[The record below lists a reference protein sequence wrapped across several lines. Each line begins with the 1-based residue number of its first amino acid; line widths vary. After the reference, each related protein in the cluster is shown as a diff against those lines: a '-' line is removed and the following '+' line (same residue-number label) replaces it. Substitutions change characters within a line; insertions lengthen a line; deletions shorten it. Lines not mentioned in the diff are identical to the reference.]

1 MMPPDDLR
9 KPITGLRP
17 GTVYVWDLP
26 TRLFH
31 WLLVLSVTVGF
42 LTGFIAPEWWMGVH
56 KWAGYA
62 VVGLI
67 LFRLVWGLFG
77 SEYSRFGS
85 MAGAARHLGDHLRG
99 LLMLRPP
106 HFLGHS
112 PLGVLMILALA
123 VVLTGLTSTGLLVLG
138 GEEKQGPLAGI
149 ADYAI
154 GNSAKTIHWILAV
167 TLLAMIAGHIAGVI
181 GESLLQRE
189 NLVRGMITGRK
200 HVPPHVR
207 VPRFHGGNPLAA
219 AVTMAVIA
227 GPLAVLVSHLATLP
241 PKGIRALTDN
251 PAHQDE
257 CGACHDAFHPSL
269 LPADSWRQVMA
280 GLDDHFGED
289 ASLDPATAQSI
300 AQWLSANSAET
311 WDTEAANRFR
321 ILAADQPLR
330 ITAAPYWVAKHEEVP
345 DAVFQR
351 KSVGNKV
358 NCTAC
363 HRDAGTGLFDDDAI
377 NVPKE

>member
-1 MMPPDDLR
+1 MTPPDDLR
-9 KPITGLRP
+9 EPVTALRP
-17 GTVYVWDLP
+17 STAYVWDLP

-31 WLLVLSVTVGF
+31 WLLVLSVTIGF

-62 VVGLI
+62 VAGLV

-85 MAGAARHLGDHLRG
+85 MAGATRHLGDHVRG

-106 HFLGHS
+106 HFLGHN

-123 VVLTGLTSTGLLVLG
+123 VVLIGLTATGLFVLG

-154 GNSAKTIHWILAV
+154 GNSAKTIHWLLALA
-167 TLLAMIAGHIAGVI
+167 LLAMIAGHLAGVI

-189 NLVRGMITGRK
+189 NLVRAMITGRK
-200 HVPPHVR
+200 HLPPDVR
-207 VPRFHGGNPLAA
+207 VPKFHGGYPLAA
-219 AVTMAVIA
+219 TATMTVIA
-227 GPLAVLVSHLATLP
+227 GPLAVLLSHLATLP
-241 PKGIRALTDN
+241 PVGSRVLAGD
-251 PAHQDE
+251 PAYQDE

-269 LPADSWRQVMA
+269 LPADSWRQIMA

-300 AQWLSANSAET
+300 AQWLSANAAET
-311 WDTEAANRFR
+311 WDSEAANRFR
-321 ILAADQPLR
+321 ILAAGQPLR
-330 ITAAPYWVAKHEEVP
+330 ITTTPYWVAKHEEVP
-345 DAVFQR
+345 VAAFQR
-351 KSVGNKV
+351 KSVGSKV
-358 NCTAC
+358 NCVAC
-363 HRDAGTGLFDDDAI
+363 HGDAGTGLFDDDAI
-377 NVPKE
+377 SIPKE

>member
-1 MMPPDDLR
+1 MTPPDDLGE
-9 KPITGLRP
+9 PVAGLRP
-17 GTVYVWDLP
+17 STVYVWDLP

-56 KWAGYA
+56 KWAGYT

-67 LFRLVWGLFG
+67 LFRVVWGLFG
-77 SEYSRFGS
+77 SEYSRFGG
-85 MAGAARHLGDHLRG
+85 MAGATRHLGNHVRG
-99 LLMLRPP
+99 LLMVRPT
-106 HFLGHS
+106 HFLGHN
-112 PLGVLMILALA
+112 PLGVVMILALA
-123 VVLTGLTSTGLLVLG
+123 VVLIGLTSTGLLVLG

-154 GNSAKTIHWILAV
+154 GNSAKTIHWILALA
-167 TLLAMIAGHIAGVI
+167 LLAMIIGHIVGVI

-189 NLVRGMITGRK
+189 NLVRAMVTGQKRL
-200 HVPPHVR
+200 PPDVR
-207 VPRFHGGNPLAA
+207 APKFHGGYPLAA
-219 AVTMAVIA
+219 AATVAVIA
-227 GPLAVLVSHLATLP
+227 GPLAVILSHLATLP
-241 PKGIRALTDN
+241 PTGLRAFTDN
-251 PAHQDE
+251 PAYQKE

-289 ASLDPATAQSI
+289 ASLDPAMAQSI
-300 AQWLSANSAET
+300 AQWFSANAAET

-321 ILAADQPLR
+321 TLAADQPLR
-330 ITAAPYWVAKHEEVP
+330 ITSTPYWVTKHEEVP

-351 KSVGNKV
+351 KSVGSKV
-358 NCTAC
+358 NCIAC
-363 HRDAGTGLFDDDAI
+363 HRDASTGLFDDAAI

>member
-1 MMPPDDLR
+1 
-9 KPITGLRP
+9 
-17 GTVYVWDLP
+17 VYVWDLP

-85 MAGAARHLGDHLRG
+85 MAGAARHLGDYVRG

-106 HFLGHS
+106 HFLGHN

-123 VVLTGLTSTGLLVLG
+123 VVLIGLTSTGLLVLG
-138 GEEKQGPLAGI
+138 GEEKQGPLAAI

-154 GNSAKTIHWILAV
+154 GNSAKAIHWFLALA
-167 TLLAMIAGHIAGVI
+167 LLAMIAGHIAGVI

-189 NLVRGMITGRK
+189 NLVRSMVTGRK
-200 HVPPHVR
+200 RLPPDVR
-207 VPRFHGGNPLAA
+207 IPKFHGGYPLAA
-219 AVTMAVIA
+219 AATVAVIA
-227 GPLAVLVSHLATLP
+227 GPLAVLLSNLAILP
-241 PKGIRALTDN
+241 PTGLRAFTDN
-251 PAHQDE
+251 PVYQAE
-257 CGACHDAFHPSL
+257 CGACHEAFHPSL

-289 ASLDPATAQSI
+289 ASLDPATAQNI
-300 AQWLSANSAET
+300 AEWLSANAAET

-321 ILAADQPLR
+321 VLAADQPLR
-330 ITAAPYWVAKHEEVP
+330 ITATPYWVTKHEEVP
-345 DAVFQR
+345 DAVFQQ
-351 KSVGNKV
+351 KSVGSKV
-358 NCTAC
+358 NCVAC
-363 HRDAGTGLFDDDAI
+363 HGDAGTGLFDDEAI
-377 NVPKE
+377 HIPEE